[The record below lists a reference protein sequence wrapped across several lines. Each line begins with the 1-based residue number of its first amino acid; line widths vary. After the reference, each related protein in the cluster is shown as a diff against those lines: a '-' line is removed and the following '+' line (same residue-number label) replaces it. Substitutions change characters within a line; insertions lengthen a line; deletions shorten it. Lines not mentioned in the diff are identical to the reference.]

1 MAETDAPA
9 LADRVRSEQLPRP
22 QAAAAGPAPS
32 RRQFLGT
39 VGLAVGAGGLLLAG
53 CGSGPARPA
62 PAGGRPR
69 RGGTLRLGTT
79 GGGSSENIDG
89 DAGGLNPDFA
99 RDAQLYEAL
108 LEVDA
113 NNVPTLALAEEV
125 SPNADASMWTIRVRK
140 GIEFHNGKELTIDDV
155 IFTFNRIVHN
165 RLPAASSFSFVNLG
179 GIRKLD
185 RYTMS
190 LPMHAPYSILRWV
203 LTGDGGVSI
212 VPVGYDPKKPVGT
225 GAFKYK
231 SFTPGVES
239 VFTRND
245 NYWRSGEPYF
255 DAVVITDYANETA
268 QVNALLAGEIDCAD
282 QLSAASIRTV
292 TAGGKQARVWTGPG
306 WVPIT
311 MNLDV
316 APFNDVRVRQAMR
329 LIVDRPQMRELVY
342 GGHGYL
348 GNDIFG
354 RTDPEYDTSIPQ
366 RHQDI
371 AQARYLLKKAGHENL
386 TTTLVTGPI
395 KAGAVEMAQVFAQ
408 QAKSAGVTVNLD
420 NITITA
426 FYGPNYLKWPF
437 SQDWWNGSPYLVQAS
452 YSMVPTAPW
461 DETHWA
467 SSSYGPRYYSL
478 FTQALRTVAED
489 RQAAIV
495 HEMMQMDWNDGG
507 YVIPMFNPVIVGQS
521 SRLQGVAAQ
530 QRTASPWIQ
539 WQFRSLWFG

>member
-1 MAETDAPA
+1 MAETDASPA
-9 LADRVRSEQLPRP
+9 HTRSADLPRP
-22 QAAAAGPAPS
+22 LATPGTMTQS
-32 RRQFLGT
+32 RRQFLGAA
-39 VGLAVGAGGLLLAG
+39 GLAVGAGGLLLTG
-53 CGSGPARPA
+53 CSSGSAQPT
-62 PAGGRPR
+62 PAGGRPK

-89 DAGGLNPDFA
+89 DAAGLNPDFA
-99 RDAQLYEAL
+99 RVSQLYEAL

-113 NNVPTLALAEEV
+113 NNVPHLALAEEV
-125 SPNADASMWTIRVRK
+125 SPNADASVWTIRVRK

-165 RLPAASSFSFVNLG
+165 KLPAASSFSYMNLG

-231 SFTPGVES
+231 SFTPGVQS

-255 DAVVITDYANETA
+255 DAVIITDYSNETA

-282 QLSAASIRTV
+282 QLSAASISTV
-292 TAGGKQARVWTGPG
+292 SAGGKDVKVWTGPG

-311 MNLDV
+311 MRLDV
-316 APFNDVRVRQAMR
+316 APFNDVAVRQAMR
-329 LIVDRPQMRELVY
+329 LLVDRPQMRELVY
-342 GGHGYL
+342 GGHGYQ

-371 AQARYLLKKAGHENL
+371 PQARYLLKKAGHESL

-395 KAGAVEMAQVFAQ
+395 KAGAVEMAEVFAQ
-408 QAKSAGVTVNLD
+408 QAKAAGVTVNLN

-452 YSMVPTAPW
+452 YSMAPTAPW

-467 SSSYGPRYYSL
+467 TSSYGAKYLHLYAE
-478 FTQALRTVAED
+478 ALRTVAAD
-489 RQAAIV
+489 RQAEIV
-495 HEMMQMDWNDGG
+495 HEMMQMDWNYGG
-507 YVIPMFNPVIVGQS
+507 YVIPVFNPVIAGQT

-530 QRTASPWIQ
+530 QRTASPWIE